1 MDYIQGT
8 IECWK
13 IELSLLMSHNHPQR
27 VLAILAQPMFH
38 VEGIL
43 AMGILHQALQII
55 LLAMR
60 QTARMQEFRIV
71 TFHKSSFRFNR
82 KVETTQASPGRKLN
96 PMIP

>member
-1 MDYIQGT
+1 
-8 IECWK
+8 
-13 IELSLLMSHNHPQR
+13 MSHNHPQR

-60 QTARMQEFRIV
+60 QAARMQEFMDCY
-71 TFHKSSFRFNR
+71 F
-82 KVETTQASPGRKLN
+82 P
-96 PMIP
+96 

>member
-1 MDYIQGT
+1 MHPHKQIGDEAENRALDYIQGT

-60 QTARMQEFRIV
+60 QAARMQEFMDCY
-71 TFHKSSFRFNR
+71 F
-82 KVETTQASPGRKLN
+82 P
-96 PMIP
+96 